1 MERIFLRFL
10 PVLAFALMTFSAS
23 AQEDGGSQFRRRIE
37 GKRVDMTLAWSAKV
51 SGKTYAG
58 DGRLS
63 WKDGHFVFSND
74 EVQIYNDGRS
84 LTSVSQ
90 AGREVVVQPSDNT
103 DFLSEPAVLASLLG
117 LDPAKAGIV
126 MRYSGNGDLSGAD
139 ITLKNGTSV
148 RVNVV
153 SMTVGG
159 PSDDGDFAF
168 DVDALDSSWVVTDL
182 R

>member
-1 MERIFLRFL
+1 MKQFFLKFL
-10 PVLAFALMTFSAS
+10 PVLSLVLMSFSVS
-23 AQEDGGSQFRRRIE
+23 AGADGAVKFRERIS
-37 GKRVDMTLAWSAKV
+37 GKRVDMTLTWSAKS

-63 WKDGHFVFSND
+63 WRDGRFVFAND
-74 EVQIYNDGRS
+74 DVQIYNDGKS

-103 DFLSEPAVLASLLG
+103 DFLSEPAALASLLG
-117 LDPAKAGIV
+117 LNPSKAGIV
-126 MRYSGNGDLSGAD
+126 MHYDGNGNLSGAD

-148 RVNVV
+148 IVRIV
-153 SMTVGG
+153 SMTVDG
-159 PSDDGDFAF
+159 PSADGDFSF
-168 DVDALDSSWVVTDL
+168 DVESLDSSWVVTDL

>member
-1 MERIFLRFL
+1 MPVLVLALMSFPVSAEEDGAVKFRERIN
-10 PVLAFALMTFSAS
+10 
-23 AQEDGGSQFRRRIE
+23 
-37 GKRVDMTLAWSAKV
+37 GKRVDMILSWSAKS
-51 SGKTYAG
+51 SGKTYMG

-63 WKDGHFVFSND
+63 WKDGRFVFAND
-74 EVQIYNDGRS
+74 DVQIYNDGKS

-103 DFLSEPAVLASLLG
+103 DFLSEPAALASLLG
-117 LDPAKAGIV
+117 LNPAKAGIV
-126 MRYSGNGDLSGAD
+126 MHYGGNGDLSGAD

-148 RVNVV
+148 SVRVE

-159 PSDDGDFAF
+159 PSEDGDFAF
-168 DVDALDSSWVVTDL
+168 DVESLDSSWVVTDL